1 VYNVNV
7 HAVSFVGKRKGKEN
21 LEDIGGDGKIILK

>member
-1 VYNVNV
+1 M
-7 HAVSFVGKRKGKEN
+7 HTGSFVGKPERKDN